1 MSEPTYGSAEA
12 AQAASAQ
19 PRQPEPSGHVPAPR
33 PENVIEDVTVTG
45 EPAVVRHRQGGR
57 GPGGRGPGG
66 TGDRGGPFGGGG
78 GLPTRRRFGA
88 EPIFRG
94 FTTASGTVVLII
106 IAAIAAFLIVKAIPA
121 LRADKVNFLT
131 YRQWFPD
138 PSEAGQPSRFGIG
151 ALAFGTVLTSA
162 LALVMAV
169 PVALGIALCLSH
181 YAPKRLATALGFVID
196 LLAAVP
202 SIIFGLWG
210 REYLIQPVR
219 GLSAWLHRYFG
230 WIPLFGGDGPY
241 GKSVLL
247 GSLVLAIMVLP
258 IVTSLSR
265 EVFRQTPAMNEEAA
279 LALGATKWEMVRTA
293 VLPYGRPGLI
303 ASVML
308 GLGRALGE
316 TIALALV
323 LGNAFSVSFDIID
336 SGGNTIAANIA
347 NRFGDAQSIGVG
359 ALIASGLVLFAITLV
374 VNMIARGIVYR
385 RREFLGSAT

>member
-1 MSEPTYGSAEA
+1 MSEPSFGSAEVA
-12 AQAASAQ
+12 PATSAE
-19 PRQPEPSGHVPAPR
+19 PHSREPSQVPAPR
-33 PENVIEDVTVTG
+33 PGPVDDDVSVTA
-45 EPAVVRHRQGGR
+45 EPNAPRHRSEGQG
-57 GPGGRGPGG
+57 P
-66 TGDRGGPFGGGG
+66 GDRGPDDRPALLGGGG
-78 GLPTRRRFGA
+78 GLPRRRRFGP
-88 EPIFRG
+88 EPLFRG
-94 FTTASGTVVLII
+94 FTTASGTAVLVI
-106 IAAIAAFLIVKAIPA
+106 IAAIATFLIVKAIPA
-121 LRADKVNFLT
+121 LRADKANFLT
-131 YRQWFPD
+131 YYQWFPD
-138 PSEAGQPSRFGIG
+138 PSQADQPSKFGIG

-162 LALVMAV
+162 LALLVAV

-181 YAPKRLATALGFVID
+181 YAPRRLATGLGFVID

-210 REYLIQPVR
+210 REYLVQPVR
-219 GLSAWLHRYFG
+219 GLSTWLHKYFA

-241 GKSVLL
+241 GKSILL

-293 VLPYGRPGLI
+293 VIPYGRPGLI

-323 LGNAFSVSFDIID
+323 LGSTFNVTFDILN

-347 NRFGDAQSIGVG
+347 NHFGDAQDIGRG

-385 RREFLGSAT
+385 RREFVGSAT